1 MTDSRG
7 SYTKDDKIDVQ
18 SLIREGSNDDAQVLT
33 RLRDKYNDKDLV
45 NKMFSEY
52 EEKMDKIRRKA
63 RKFASA
69 VISRYSHMGTKKIME
84 KARKLKKKYDFSD
97 DEFNAFVSIALGD
110 KAFQN
115 VYNVPNTPLSRTLGY
130 TPETSTMKLQYK
142 QNEMPTIQ
150 NILTLYR
157 ETANLHMQVV
167 VQSLLYRD
175 CAAEAL
181 TGVYKS
187 DKHNAYTHI
196 PAVVAALF
204 LPRIKYLDE
213 HLLIAS
219 ISNIINNKYN
229 GVAIKTQPDYELFY
243 DMITDPNEVA
253 CSDNKEN
260 AFIDVF
266 NRAKVQVELWK
277 LVKELRMGRYYTDS
291 SQFMLSLE
299 QCKSGIFDS
308 PEMIYVRDE
317 GALLRKIMGVFSL
330 RPTIVSIMPLTASS
344 GITVNYPL
352 SSLSLQQVTTIPI
365 INLRIPLMQRNAN
378 VSVNMTDGL
387 EQADSYVENK
397 MIVTKMK
404 SVIYSRDLIIFYV
417 NRRFQNVNFARLVAP
432 YSFNTLP
439 TTLTGFET
447 LNETIVNYTDTVY
460 IGDEL
465 FTLRSAVM
473 VEKTSILNKDSVQG
487 QDIYGKE
494 LIIGTT
500 AGIVIAQD
508 PSAGIFEST
517 YLIYDPVGASIKYD
531 YNDQLV
537 TRDPITEV
545 RQASLY
551 GGEIE
556 SFSERLQKR
565 GTIFVYVKNK
575 KF

>member
-1 MTDSRG
+1 MTDTRG
-7 SYTKDDKIDVQ
+7 PYTKDEKVDVQ
-18 SLIREGSNDDAQVLT
+18 SLIREGLNDDAQALT
-33 RLRDKYNDKDLV
+33 KLRDQYNDKDLV

-52 EEKMDKIRRKA
+52 EEKMDRIRRKA
-63 RKFASA
+63 RKFANA
-69 VISRYSHMGTKKIME
+69 VITRYSHMGTKRIME
-84 KARKLKKKYDFSD
+84 KARKLKKKYGFSD
-97 DEFNAFVSIALGD
+97 DEFQAFVNIALGD

-130 TPETSTMKLQYK
+130 TPETSTSKLQFK
-142 QNEMPTIQ
+142 QNEQPMVQ
-150 NILTLYR
+150 NILTLHG
-157 ETANLHMQVV
+157 ETSSLHMQVV

-175 CAAEAL
+175 CSAEAL
-181 TGVYKS
+181 TGEYKS

-213 HLLIAS
+213 HMLIAS
-219 ISNIINNKYN
+219 ISNIIANKYN
-229 GVAIKTQPDYELFY
+229 GIAIKTQPDYELFY
-243 DMITDPNEVA
+243 DMITDPNEIA
-253 CSDNKEN
+253 CSTNRDN
-260 AFIDVF
+260 AFIDIF

-277 LVKELRMGRYYTDS
+277 LVKELRVGRYYTDS
-291 SQFMLSLE
+291 TPFMLALE

-317 GALLRKIMGVFSL
+317 GSLLRKLMGVFSL

-365 INLRIPLMQRNAN
+365 INLRIPLMQKGAN
-378 VSVNMTDGL
+378 IRINIDEGL

-404 SVIYSRDLIIFYV
+404 SVIYSRDLVIFYV

-447 LNETIVNYTDTVY
+447 LNETIVNYKNAIN
-460 IGDEL
+460 IGDEF

-473 VEKTSILNKDSVQG
+473 VEKTSILNKDSLVG

-500 AGIVIAQD
+500 AGIVIPQD
-508 PSAGIFEST
+508 PTNGIFEST
-517 YLIYDPVGASIKYD
+517 CLIYDPVGASQKYD
-531 YNDQLV
+531 FNDQLV
-537 TRDPITEV
+537 TRAPITEV
-545 RQASLY
+545 QEATMY

-556 SFSERLQKR
+556 SFSDRLQKR

-575 KF
+575 RF